1 MPFAW
6 SHIKVPSPAIVP
18 TSVPTQQEDVQE
30 ATIPELKNVSL
41 QVETS
46 LEIGK

>member
-6 SHIKVPSPAIVP
+6 SHIKVSTPAI
-18 TSVPTQQEDVQE
+18 VPTQQEDVQE

-41 QVETS
+41 KVETS